1 MSQLQIDARLTI
13 PESDLSW
20 TAARS
25 SGPGGQHVNKSA
37 SKVELRFDIDACAVL
52 GPAVKSRLRALARSR
67 ISADGQIRVVS
78 QKSREQARN
87 LDDARERLA
96 ALIREALVPPKA
108 RRATKPTRA
117 SKKRRVQAKR
127 QQSAKKQL
135 RTTVSASD

>member
-1 MSQLQIDARLTI
+1 MSQLPIDARVTI
-13 PESDLSW
+13 PECDLSW

-37 SKVELRFDIDACAVL
+37 SKVELRFDIEACAVL
-52 GPAVKSRLRALARSR
+52 GPAVKSRLRALARGR

-78 QKSREQARN
+78 QRSREQARN

-96 ALIREALVPPKA
+96 ELIREALVPPKP

-117 SKKRRVQAKR
+117 SKRRRVQAKR
-127 QQSAKKQL
+127 QQSSKKQL
-135 RTTVSASD
+135 RTAVFASE

>member
-13 PESDLSW
+13 PECDLSW

-37 SKVELRFDIDACAVL
+37 SKVELRFDIEACIVL

-78 QKSREQARN
+78 QRSREQVRN

-96 ALIREALVPPKA
+96 ELIREALVPPKT

-127 QQSAKKQL
+127 QQSSKKQL
-135 RTTVSASD
+135 RAPVFDA